1 MSLAINLTEAFRDL
15 VQIGIALTSERDL
28 SPLLNRIM
36 AEARRF
42 TRAEAGTL
50 FLRENDELHFA
61 VVQNDRLSRRL
72 GEAEMQR
79 LLQAEPLKVSDL
91 SLAGHVAMMGEVV
104 NIPDTYTISPDRPY
118 NFNPLFDARCDY
130 KTRSALVVPLQ
141 DPAGHIFGVLELI
154 NALDKTGCVV
164 PFDIEYEALVR
175 ALASQAAVAIRNARL
190 EDLSF
195 KDALTDVYNRR
206 YFVVRIEEESR
217 RHLRFAEPVS
227 LVLLDLDRFKD
238 VNDRFGHRAGDEALR
253 EVARL
258 LQKHSRNFTVV
269 TRYGGDEFAVL
280 LVNTPKAGAVA
291 YAERILIEARRFTRA
306 EAGTLFLR
314 EGDHLRFAVVQN
326 DRLARELGE
335 PEMKRL
341 FQEQPLKLR
350 ELSLAGHVALTGDT
364 LNLHDPYMIPPD
376 RPYSFDAR
384 VDARMNY
391 RTQSIL
397 VVPLQDPPA
406 NILGVLELINAMDR
420 GQIVPFDSQFESLV
434 RALASQA
441 AVAIRNARL
450 EDQSLK
456 DALTDVYNR
465 RYFMIRL
472 EEEVKR
478 HSRFGEPLSL
488 VMLDV
493 DHFKEINDRFGH
505 RAGDETLRGIA
516 ELLLEHSRSFSVVT
530 RYGGDEFAIVLVKT
544 PKAGAL
550 TYADRMRGVV
560 AQHEFRHGTVTVSLG
575 AASLPEDGACGD
587 DLVAAADKALYDAKR
602 LGRNRVAAPLA

>member
-1 MSLAINLTEAFRDL
+1 M
-15 VQIGIALTSERDL
+15 QIGITLTSEHDL
-28 SPLLNRIM
+28 AILL
-36 AEARRF
+36 
-42 TRAEAGTL
+42 
-50 FLRENDELHFA
+50 
-61 VVQNDRLSRRL
+61 
-72 GEAEMQR
+72 
-79 LLQAEPLKVSDL
+79 
-91 SLAGHVAMMGEVV
+91 
-104 NIPDTYTISPDRPY
+104 
-118 NFNPLFDARCDY
+118 
-130 KTRSALVVPLQ
+130 
-141 DPAGHIFGVLELI
+141 
-154 NALDKTGCVV
+154 
-164 PFDIEYEALVR
+164 
-175 ALASQAAVAIRNARL
+175 
-190 EDLSF
+190 
-195 KDALTDVYNRR
+195 
-206 YFVVRIEEESR
+206 
-217 RHLRFAEPVS
+217 
-227 LVLLDLDRFKD
+227 
-238 VNDRFGHRAGDEALR
+238 
-253 EVARL
+253 
-258 LQKHSRNFTVV
+258 
-269 TRYGGDEFAVL
+269 
-280 LVNTPKAGAVA
+280 
-291 YAERILIEARRFTRA
+291 ERILSEARRFTRA

-326 DRLARELGE
+326 DRLAREIGE

-341 FQEQPLKLR
+341 FSASLSDWSSSRALR
-350 ELSLAGHVALTGDT
+350 MATAAC
-364 LNLHDPYMIPPD
+364 
-376 RPYSFDAR
+376 DAS
-384 VDARMNY
+384 ARTNY

-397 VVPLQDPPA
+397 VVPLQAHPG

-516 ELLLEHSRSFSVVT
+516 ELLLKHSRSFSVVT

-550 TYADRMRGVV
+550 TYADRMRSVV
-560 AQHEFRHGTVTVSLG
+560 AQHQFSHGTVTVSLG
-575 AASLPEDGACGD
+575 AASLPEDGASGD
-587 DLVAAADKALYDAKR
+587 DLVVAADKALYDAKR
-602 LGRNRVAAPLA
+602 LGRNRVAAPLT